1 MDFRGL
7 NSIRLTWV
15 LVFEICV
22 LTPIVSS
29 QIQGCSM
36 EGIDLLQCLNQ
47 DYNSS
52 FSIDNCCKTLGKVV
66 QAGYDCLCSLLSPSN
81 PLFSTPFSFPLSNC
95 DISVPPLTLCRVLSP
110 MPVVFPPPAANPKEL
125 IPPPSAPSEP
135 VFVPPPLPP
144 HLSLPPPF
152 PSSPPRET
160 VVPSN
165 STRKNNSTT
174 VATQPQ
180 SNANAVPALS
190 VNNYGKNQS
199 SNGKEETEIL
209 SRKTLLLLLALQG
222 FVLLA

>member
-15 LVFEICV
+15 LVFELCV

-47 DYNSS
+47 DNSS
-52 FSIDNCCKTLGKVV
+52 FSSDNCCKTLRQVV
-66 QAGYDCLCSLLSPSN
+66 QAGYNCLCSLLSPTI
-81 PLFSTPFSFPLSNC
+81 PLLSSPFSLPLSNC
-95 DISVPPLTLCRVLSP
+95 NIYVPPLTLCRVLSP
-110 MPVVFPPPAANPKEL
+110 IPVVFPPPAASPKEL
-125 IPPPSAPSEP
+125 IPPPSAPPEP

-144 HLSLPPPF
+144 
-152 PSSPPRET
+152 SSPPQET

-165 STRKNNSTT
+165 STRKNNSTME
-174 VATQPQ
+174 ATQPQ
-180 SNANAVPALS
+180 SNANAVPALC
-190 VNNYGKNQS
+190 VNNSGKKKS

-209 SRKTLLLLLALQG
+209 SPKTLLLLLALQG

>member
-1 MDFRGL
+1 M

-15 LVFEICV
+15 LVFELCL

-52 FSIDNCCKTLGKVV
+52 FSTDNCCKTLRKVV
-66 QAGYDCLCSLLSPSN
+66 QAGYDCLCSLLSPSI
-81 PLFSTPFSFPLSNC
+81 PLLSTPFSFPLSNC

-110 MPVVFPPPAANPKEL
+110 KPVLFPPPAATPKEL
-125 IPPPSAPSEP
+125 IPPPSAPPEP

-144 HLSLPPPF
+144 HLSPL
-152 PSSPPRET
+152 PSSPPREM

-174 VATQPQ
+174 EATQTQ
-180 SNANAVPALS
+180 SNANAVPALC